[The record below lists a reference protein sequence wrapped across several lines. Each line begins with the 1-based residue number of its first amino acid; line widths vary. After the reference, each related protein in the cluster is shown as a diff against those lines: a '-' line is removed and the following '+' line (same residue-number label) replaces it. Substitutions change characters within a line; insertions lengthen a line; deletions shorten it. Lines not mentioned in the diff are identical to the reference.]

1 MRKLCG
7 IFIAILL
14 SLPMFSE
21 ARNAL
26 LIANGNYSH
35 FGNLSTP
42 IKEAR
47 DLKISLTQLGFSVTI
62 VENASREKI
71 LDSLSD
77 FEKILKS
84 KGGIALFHYGGH
96 AVQVNG
102 RNYLIPANA
111 DIPDERRV
119 ATRAVDVDELM
130 HSMVADT
137 NIVILDSCRNNP
149 LPASSTRD
157 GTRGLVMATNRPRNS
172 IIVYSAQAGKT
183 AKDGI
188 FTPALTKKILEK
200 KSFTDILMDVRRE
213 VRSVTKNEQSP
224 CEYNELEMPVYLA
237 GNASGEQNYTSQT
250 YPVTSDSKTADEYLK
265 MGRSALEVRDYGKAA
280 ECFLNSVDLGN
291 TEAQLNLAKLYESG
305 NGVPVNKEKAFE
317 LYKKAAF
324 QNNEEAQYKIGLC
337 YEYGRGIQK
346 NERLAV
352 EWYQKSANRGF
363 EEACIRLGDCYHY
376 GKGVEKNDSKAME
389 FYQKA
394 ANNGYAK
401 GFYNLAWGYF
411 CAWWGK
417 KDYKKAVDMFKQS
430 INTSKNP
437 NECFAEQYHIAEC
450 YYSGGYGLKYDYE
463 EAVKWFQKA
472 TNSYDLKGYA
482 YPAADAYY
490 RLGNC
495 YYFGEGVSQNFKTAL
510 AYYKKSAEIA
520 PTSKYD
526 THDDISKKS
535 KYAVE
540 RLSSKSYSVPKWLF
554 PLYGMELGK
563 RELST
568 LLKKGGSLFGSSNM
582 YELYGQKFFF
592 DDNVLT
598 SVSTNN
604 SYSFEWMPE
613 WKLAGYDPKLSYNEW
628 ISFLQK
634 QEYTITEYEKPTVKK
649 MIYDDGS
656 VKYSLHAEVYGY
668 REYPIKHRVRLS
680 FGYSGNE
687 KITDSYT
694 INSMS
699 VHFEK

>member
-188 FTPALTKKILEK
+188 FTPTLTKKILEK

-224 CEYNELEMPVYLA
+224 CEYNELEMNIYLA
-237 GNASGEQNYTSQT
+237 GYANKKAYSDDEFGSVSSTTISTSSSQWLFPVYDLELGTSTKADVKKKSEGSVDDFYFIKGHIFNCIDSYGRDILDGVCFISSAPWPQEIINKGYNPNYSYNQWKSFLISQGYT
-250 YPVTSDSKTADEYLK
+250 IIDSKSHILQAYKNTPIK
-265 MGRSALEVRDYGKAA
+265 HT
-280 ECFLNSVDLGN
+280 LG
-291 TEAQLNLAKLYESG
+291 
-305 NGVPVNKEKAFE
+305 VF
-317 LYKKAAF
+317 F
-324 QNNEEAQYKIGLC
+324 
-337 YEYGRGIQK
+337 
-346 NERLAV
+346 
-352 EWYQKSANRGF
+352 
-363 EEACIRLGDCYHY
+363 
-376 GKGVEKNDSKAME
+376 KND
-389 FYQKA
+389 
-394 ANNGYAK
+394 
-401 GFYNLAWGYF
+401 
-411 CAWWGK
+411 
-417 KDYKKAVDMFKQS
+417 
-430 INTSKNP
+430 
-437 NECFAEQYHIAEC
+437 
-450 YYSGGYGLKYDYE
+450 
-463 EAVKWFQKA
+463 
-472 TNSYDLKGYA
+472 
-482 YPAADAYY
+482 
-490 RLGNC
+490 
-495 YYFGEGVSQNFKTAL
+495 KTDSL
-510 AYYKKSAEIA
+510 QVE
-520 PTSKYD
+520 TSKYD
-526 THDDISKKS
+526 
-535 KYAVE
+535 
-540 RLSSKSYSVPKWLF
+540 LSN
-554 PLYGMELGK
+554 
-563 RELST
+563 LS
-568 LLKKGGSLFGSSNM
+568 
-582 YELYGQKFFF
+582 Q
-592 DDNVLT
+592 
-598 SVSTNN
+598 
-604 SYSFEWMPE
+604 
-613 WKLAGYDPKLSYNEW
+613 
-628 ISFLQK
+628 
-634 QEYTITEYEKPTVKK
+634 
-649 MIYDDGS
+649 
-656 VKYSLHAEVYGY
+656 
-668 REYPIKHRVRLS
+668 
-680 FGYSGNE
+680 
-687 KITDSYT
+687 
-694 INSMS
+694 
-699 VHFEK
+699 